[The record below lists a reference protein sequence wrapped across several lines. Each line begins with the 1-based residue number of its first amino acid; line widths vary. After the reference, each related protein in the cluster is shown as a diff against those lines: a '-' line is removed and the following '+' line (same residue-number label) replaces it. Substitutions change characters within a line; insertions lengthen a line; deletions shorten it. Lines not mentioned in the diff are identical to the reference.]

1 MTVDADALLHVL
13 ELQPPDSTADERLAG
28 GAVETIGKA
37 LKAAAAAAF
46 ASGAIGPAASTSMIA
61 AEREVVSAVAD
72 ALTTRLREI
81 LMSAWNKRA
90 EIQAYA
96 DPAKHSPKETY
107 YVKLYEHPITWTY
120 APTVKVTVPPYPSVP
135 ITLEVKLA
143 LKMDQAVLV
152 IAAGKPT
159 AIEPGKGKVEASAT
173 FGGLE
178 LCNPTSFDLGKL
190 PGRLDL

>member
-37 LKAAAAAAF
+37 LKAAAAAALT
-46 ASGAIGPAASTSMIA
+46 SGALGPESVASVVAAN
-61 AEREVVSAVAD
+61 REVVGAVAD
-72 ALTTRLREI
+72 ALTLRLREI
-81 LMSAWNKRA
+81 LLSAWNKRA